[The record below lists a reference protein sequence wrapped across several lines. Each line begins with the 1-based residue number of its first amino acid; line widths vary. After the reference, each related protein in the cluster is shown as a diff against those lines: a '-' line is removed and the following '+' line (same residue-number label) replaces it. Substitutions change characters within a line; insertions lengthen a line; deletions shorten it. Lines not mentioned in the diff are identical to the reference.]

1 MTNTPSNV
9 NALKLGVLGG
19 IVAVFIALLGMVE
32 AFATR
37 DIIGGV
43 IDMGRTLILISFF
56 FTGFLVLRQ
65 YHGAPSPSSASVI
78 QGALAGLVSGAF
90 LAGLALMQSALPAM
104 RSIFVNATPALLK
117 LMTFG
122 QDLAIGIVVLL
133 VLGAALGALPGLLQL
148 LPLSFRRGL
157 MSGITWVILVG
168 LLQELLVVTFRSVPG
183 LRELSIFLFAQSG
196 LSVIGAIVLFIIV
209 FGVEWFRSERSKEIH
224 ARYAELPPQQRRA
237 LNIAGLVLV
246 VVMLLLLPAV
256 LGLFFSAVLVQVG
269 LYVLMGLGLNI
280 VVGFAGL
287 LDLGYVAFFAIG
299 AYTTAILTSTSKEV
313 VFAGGFPFW
322 VGLPVTIVMCLLA
335 GVILGVPVLKVRGD
349 YLAIVTLGFGEIIRL
364 LALSD
369 FLKPFLAGSRG
380 FELIPKPWI
389 GSFEFAGPQQLYY
402 LLLVGCMVVA
412 FVALRLK
419 NSRLGRAWMAV
430 REDEDVA
437 QGMGINLVV
446 TKLLAFGM
454 GASFAGIAGAINA
467 SYLAIVY
474 PHSMNL
480 LVSIN
485 VLALIIIGGMG
496 SIPGVIVGALA
507 LVGLPEL
514 LREFADFR
522 LLIYGAVLVIMM
534 LLRPE
539 GLMPEARR
547 AMELEEFREEEAEAQ
562 PAKAAAT

>member
-1 MTNTPSNV
+1 MIRTPSYMT
-9 NALKLGVLGG
+9 ALKLGLLGG
-19 IVAVFIALLGMVE
+19 IIAVFIALLGMVE

-37 DIIGGV
+37 DIISGV
-43 IDMGRTLILISFF
+43 IDMGRTLILVSFF

-65 YHGAPSPSSASVI
+65 YHEAPSRSSTIVL
-78 QGALAGLVSGAF
+78 QGALGGLVSGAF
-90 LAGLALMQSALPAM
+90 LVGLALLQSALPTV
-104 RSIFVNATPALLK
+104 RGIFVNATPTLLK
-117 LMTFG
+117 LQTFG
-122 QDLAIGIVVLL
+122 QDLTIGMVVLL
-133 VLGAALGALPGLLQL
+133 ILGAALGALPGLLQL
-148 LPLSFRRGL
+148 LPISFRRGL
-157 MSGITWVILVG
+157 MSGAIWVILVG
-168 LLQELLVVTFRSVPG
+168 LLQELLAVTFRSVPG
-183 LRELSIFLFAQSG
+183 LRELSTFLFAQSG
-196 LSVIGAIVLFIIV
+196 LSVAGAVALFAVV
-209 FGVEWFRSERSKEIH
+209 FGVEWFRTERGKDVQ
-224 ARYAELPPQQRRA
+224 ARYAALPAKQRRA
-237 LNIAGLVLV
+237 LNVSGLVLV
-246 VVMLLLLPAV
+246 AIMLLALPSV

-269 LYVLMGLGLNI
+269 LYILMGLGLNI

-299 AYTTAILTSTSKEV
+299 AYTTAVLTSTSKEV
-313 VFAGGFPFW
+313 AFAGGFPFW
-322 VGLPVTIVMCLLA
+322 VGLPAAIAMCLLA

-369 FLKPFLAGSRG
+369 FLKPYLAGSRG
-380 FELIPKPWI
+380 FELIPKPSI
-389 GSFEFAGPQQLYY
+389 GSFEFSGPQELYY
-402 LLLVGCMVVA
+402 LILAGCIVVA

-419 NSRLGRAWMAV
+419 NSRLGRAWMAM

-437 QGMGINLVV
+437 QGMGINLVA
-446 TKLLAFGM
+446 TKLLAFGL
-454 GASFAGIAGAINA
+454 GASFAGIGGAINA
-467 SYLAIVY
+467 SYLAIIY

-522 LLIYGAVLVIMM
+522 LLIYGAVLVLMM

-547 AMELEEFREEEAEAQ
+547 AMELEEFRKEDAEAQ
-562 PAKAAAT
+562 PAGAAVS